1 MTRLADLLHRAAH
14 RLDRHSLCRC
24 RADAYMQGWRA
35 RRDMELRQI
44 GLPSS
49 PDELDEFFRRVI
61 ADSERGVA

>member
-1 MTRLADLLHRAAH
+1 
-14 RLDRHSLCRC
+14 
-24 RADAYMQGWRA
+24 
-35 RRDMELRQI
+35 MELRQI